1 MVILC
6 DVDCH
11 TSATIIIYNHI
22 MNKKELEKEYVNIIG
37 EQINSDPD
45 NVEDMYAIQ
54 SDVLAVAL
62 DYIPAKVLKRIIA
75 RHK

>member
-1 MVILC
+1 
-6 DVDCH
+6 
-11 TSATIIIYNHI
+11 
-22 MNKKELEKEYVNIIG
+22 MNKKELKKEYVNIIG